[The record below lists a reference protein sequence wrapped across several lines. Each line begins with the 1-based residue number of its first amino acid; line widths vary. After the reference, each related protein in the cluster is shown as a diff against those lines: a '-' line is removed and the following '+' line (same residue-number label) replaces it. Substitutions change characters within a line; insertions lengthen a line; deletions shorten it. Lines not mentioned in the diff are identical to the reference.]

1 MWCSRFPCNWACVLD
16 RDPRGQF
23 SLTPSFPSLLGLP
36 AVLFLQ
42 NSEVILAGT
51 PLGVGRVKP
60 GDRVAGRRTTPFA
73 QNSMVKIEFY
83 ICVRNEH

>member
-1 MWCSRFPCNWACVLD
+1 M
-16 RDPRGQF
+16 
-23 SLTPSFPSLLGLP
+23 
-36 AVLFLQ
+36 
-42 NSEVILAGT
+42 ILAGT